1 MEPWLSTRLRSFALV
16 RFPTLDLELD
26 GEISGK
32 PGTLKTDN
40 SSQRTSEVE
49 TAGRDFCI
57 AAPSTVATPACGGAE
72 GRLFNKRAASF

>member
-1 MEPWLSTRLRSFALV
+1 M
-16 RFPTLDLELD
+16 

-32 PGTLKTDN
+32 PGTLKTD
-40 SSQRTSEVE
+40 SSNQRASEVE
-49 TAGRDFCI
+49 ATGRDFRV